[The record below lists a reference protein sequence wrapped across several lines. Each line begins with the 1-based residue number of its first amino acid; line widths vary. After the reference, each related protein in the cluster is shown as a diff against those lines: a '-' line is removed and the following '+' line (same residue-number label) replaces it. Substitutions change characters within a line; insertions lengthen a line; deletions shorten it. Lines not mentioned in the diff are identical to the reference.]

1 MSMVLEIHSNVAR
14 AGGRENSVWKG
25 SPDQLGVVVPS
36 AMDWN
41 PPFPNEKGELSKAVV
56 GFLTNVFR
64 RTNRVDA
71 EDVKR
76 LDEAGYNLPSLSV
89 GDIVIVDNT
98 EGVRVAYTVEMF
110 GFAEAGRIID
120 GSQTQ

>member
-1 MSMVLEIHSNVAR
+1 MSIVLEIHSTLAR
-14 AGGRENSVWKG
+14 KGGREQATWKG
-25 SPDQLGVVVPS
+25 TPDQLGVVVPTE
-36 AMDWN
+36 MDWN

-64 RTNRVDA
+64 RTNRVDE

-76 LDEAGYNLPSLSV
+76 LDAAGYDLPSLSV

-98 EGVRVAYTVEMF
+98 EGVRVAYSVEMF
-110 GFAEAGRIID
+110 GFSEAGRIID
-120 GSQTQ
+120 GSITQ